1 MPEDLETL
9 LKDVANA
16 DRLPE
21 AALRALVPHA
31 GALSVRLEALA
42 RRRMEGEWLYPEE
55 ESLLFYGLFVLAAAR
70 ARDFWPTWRELL
82 TGCAD
87 GLDGLFGD
95 GAAMSVRGITL
106 GLVAEDVASVA
117 DLAGGLEVS
126 ASVRSGL
133 VTALARLTSE
143 GRYPRHRFLDL
154 IDALAA
160 LEGTDDDD
168 QCKWCVEEAIVL
180 GGVSERRALLEQL
193 WTTDAFSIW
202 GDADKQEA
210 LQRLEEAAADP
221 TNLARFDEVG
231 VTAPVDPCDG
241 LRWLQAI
248 ERHSDPA
255 DFVDALSWRER
266 EWLASF
272 LRSDAGPKHAMT
284 FEQLDGFFHALV
296 LGPELVMPSE
306 YLREVWGDGPVFDDE
321 NQARKVMALLQRHW
335 NAIAQRNV
343 ANLAP
348 VMWLEQQADAP
359 PGRHWA
365 RGFSTGVAM
374 RAPAWRGVSVDEAA
388 HMALE
393 TILDLGAD
401 DLEPWERAELL
412 DMLTEQVAYLASFWL
427 EQRTPRQPIRS
438 QKVGRNEPC
447 PCGSGKKWKKCCGS
461 GPPPLLH

>member
-70 ARDFWPTWRELL
+70 AHDFWPTWRELL

-160 LEGTDDDD
+160 LEATARRRQGRS
-168 QCKWCVEEAIVL
+168 EA
-180 GGVSERRALLEQL
+180 
-193 WTTDAFSIW
+193 
-202 GDADKQEA
+202 
-210 LQRLEEAAADP
+210 
-221 TNLARFDEVG
+221 
-231 VTAPVDPCDG
+231 
-241 LRWLQAI
+241 
-248 ERHSDPA
+248 
-255 DFVDALSWRER
+255 
-266 EWLASF
+266 
-272 LRSDAGPKHAMT
+272 
-284 FEQLDGFFHALV
+284 
-296 LGPELVMPSE
+296 
-306 YLREVWGDGPVFDDE
+306 
-321 NQARKVMALLQRHW
+321 
-335 NAIAQRNV
+335 
-343 ANLAP
+343 
-348 VMWLEQQADAP
+348 
-359 PGRHWA
+359 
-365 RGFSTGVAM
+365 
-374 RAPAWRGVSVDEAA
+374 
-388 HMALE
+388 
-393 TILDLGAD
+393 
-401 DLEPWERAELL
+401 
-412 DMLTEQVAYLASFWL
+412 
-427 EQRTPRQPIRS
+427 
-438 QKVGRNEPC
+438 
-447 PCGSGKKWKKCCGS
+447 
-461 GPPPLLH
+461 